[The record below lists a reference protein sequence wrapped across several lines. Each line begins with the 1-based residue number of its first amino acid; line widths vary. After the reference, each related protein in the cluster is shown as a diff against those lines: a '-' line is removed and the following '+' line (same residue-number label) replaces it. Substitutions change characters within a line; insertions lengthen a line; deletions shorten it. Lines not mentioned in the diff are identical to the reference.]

1 MKKSLC
7 ALLLHRQIIND
18 MPNVKYQNA
27 AMEYAMWYQER
38 LLQMEG
44 ILGKKIEARIEEV
57 IDRKFNEY
65 IEKAKE

>member
-1 MKKSLC
+1 
-7 ALLLHRQIIND
+7 

>member
-1 MKKSLC
+1 MKRDLS

-27 AMEYAMWYQER
+27 AMEYAMCYQEQ

-44 ILGKKIEARIEEV
+44 ILGKKIEANIEKI

-65 IEKAKE
+65 IEEKKK